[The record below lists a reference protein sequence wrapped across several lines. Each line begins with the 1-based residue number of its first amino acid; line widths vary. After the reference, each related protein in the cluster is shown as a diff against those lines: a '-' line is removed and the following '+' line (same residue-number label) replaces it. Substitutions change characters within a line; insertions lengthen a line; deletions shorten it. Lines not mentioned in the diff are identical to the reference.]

1 MLVLLAA
8 KVAVENAS
16 FRHINEVII
25 AALNGDRCIARDV
38 LLVFRRGI
46 KIRRFILIPV
56 AKCGIIVWLKCQK
69 SPLPIEQLIAI

>member
-1 MLVLLAA
+1 MLVSLAA

-16 FRHINEVII
+16 CRHINAVII
-25 AALNGDRCIARDV
+25 AALSADTRIAHAV

-56 AKCGIIVWLKCQK
+56 AKCGIIVWLKC
-69 SPLPIEQLIAI
+69 